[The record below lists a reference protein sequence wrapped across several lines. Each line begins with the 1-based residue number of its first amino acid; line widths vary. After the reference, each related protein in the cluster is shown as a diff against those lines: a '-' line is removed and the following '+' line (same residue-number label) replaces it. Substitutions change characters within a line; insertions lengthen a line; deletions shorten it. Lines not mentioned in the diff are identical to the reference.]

1 MKTILIPF
9 DFAGNGRRALR
20 YALDVF
26 SGQKTRYILLN
37 VYDPAFRSTELE
49 LAALTN
55 KFCADLQRK
64 VWAEVD
70 EVIAGLETVNAVL
83 EVRVELGDWIRRVMD
98 YTNDHPVDYVVLG
111 HHKTKWFDRL
121 TSCNVSA
128 FIRRSSCPV
137 LIVPEYVRFSKPKK
151 IAFVGDSKLLMLNER
166 FPALRSLAAEWGT
179 EVGVWSLIH
188 GKQDMIDI
196 LQSRRLEAMLG
207 KRLGSITF
215 LEAYNPLEAIQ
226 LSIVEDPV
234 DLLVTP
240 YYQGAFFDRLFIG
253 NLAKSLIRNV
263 ETPLLTLPVRQSG
276 VRWEAIFGHS
286 HAGRL

>member
-1 MKTILIPF
+1 VKTILIPF

-26 SGQKTRYILLN
+26 STQKTKCVLLN

-70 EVIAGLETVNAVL
+70 EVIASLETVNAVL
-83 EVRVELGDWIRRVMD
+83 EVRIELGDWIRRVVD
-98 YTNDHPVDYVVLG
+98 YTNNHPVDYVVLG
-111 HHKTKWFDRL
+111 NHKPRWFDRQ
-121 TSCNVSA
+121 TTCNVSA

-137 LIVPEYVRFSKPKK
+137 LTVPEHVRSGKPKK

-166 FPALRSLAAEWGT
+166 FPALRSLAVEWRT
-179 EVGVWSLIH
+179 EVAVWSLIH
-188 GKQDMIDI
+188 GKQEMIDV
-196 LQSRRLEAMLG
+196 LQSRRLDAILG
-207 KRLGSITF
+207 KRLGPITF
-215 LEAYNPLEAIQ
+215 LNAYNPLEAIQ

-234 DLLVTP
+234 DLLITP
-240 YYQGAFFDRLFIG
+240 YYHGAFFDRLFIG
-253 NLAKSLIRNV
+253 NLAKSVIKNV

-286 HAGRL
+286 HADRL